1 MDLSTF
7 RKEWSTRH
15 KELRTLLTENTDH
28 EKAIQLFITQHAV
41 LHTAHVTPDIDWSYA
56 DFILDDLTD
65 DQFRRAP
72 KNQEHS
78 IVWCIWHLARIE
90 DLTMNILLAG
100 RPQLLHT
107 EGWYQKMKASA
118 QDTGN
123 EMSHADML
131 KLSEEMDVQALR
143 AYRAAVGSR
152 TQEIVRTL
160 QPEILNLKT
169 DPARIQQLLDEQAV
183 VPAAQG
189 VLDYWGSRTMAG
201 LLLMPP
207 SRHNLVHLNEAYD
220 LKGRRT

>member
-1 MDLSTF
+1 MDLQIF
-7 RKEWSTRH
+7 RKEWSARH
-15 KELRTLLTENTDH
+15 KELRALFDNNTDH
-28 EKAIQLFITQHAV
+28 QKAIELFIAQHSV
-41 LHTAHVTPDIDWSYA
+41 LHTAQVSNTGDWSYA
-56 DFILDDLTD
+56 DFVLDDLTD
-65 DQFRRAP
+65 DQFRRVP

-143 AYRAAVGSR
+143 AYRAAVGKR
-152 TQEIVRTL
+152 TQEIVREIH
-160 QPEILNLKT
+160 PDILNIKT

-183 VPAAQG
+183 APAAQG

-207 SRHNLVHLNEAYD
+207 SRHNLVHLNEAYE